1 MAPKA
6 PSIDSHL
13 NLCNWALSKFPRA
26 SFSCTTSNSDHF
38 FGEKI
43 LLERYNLLM
52 LLVSHPREYSQ
63 PDQLHCG
70 FCSAASWACA
80 ILNVLGTPLISLSRW
95 NSKFQKS
102 LDAEISSD
110 SPNPSVT
117 LNRRSDNAT
126 TGSHTAEFEHAS
138 ASPLPRGEPALS
150 QIPATVLCFSFSN
163 LRSISKPPLHIQRI
177 QNFV

>member
-1 MAPKA
+1 M
-6 PSIDSHL
+6 
-13 NLCNWALSKFPRA
+13 CNFERA
-26 SFSCTTSNSDHF
+26 WYTTYF
-38 FGEKI
+38 T
-43 LLERYNLLM
+43 L
-52 LLVSHPREYSQ
+52 
-63 PDQLHCG
+63 
-70 FCSAASWACA
+70 
-80 ILNVLGTPLISLSRW
+80 

-110 SPNPSVT
+110 SPNPPIT

-163 LRSISKPPLHIQRI
+163 LRSNTLISKPLSRIQRT
-177 QNFV
+177 QNFCLVLPTLVHHNGFQKIHAQSPQNKTKTFRKDAQREPRYHESRRSQ